1 MSPVKNEALY
11 FRFVFLYNF
20 YMLKID
26 QDIVKIDT
34 AICKNIEK
42 FEASERGLLSENIL
56 KYLRDFVEHIAL
68 KEYAGGG
75 DIENTYPNIQ
85 LAIADLKSKGHL
97 RFLSKFHHFL
107 QVSTSHYMLGEE
119 NSERLM
125 LKYYEYLLKIRLYL
139 KKTYGMEVL
148 GNIEKFPVDT
158 DPALQK
164 YYEQIADKINNPT
177 ATRKASPYRDRSY
190 IQKIKPFFVGR
201 EIFYEVTFTIAS
213 AKASKFDRVIAFTK
227 LDIPENY
234 AVRLSVIHDHI
245 EVLGKKM
252 PIQIVDKWE
261 VSIRPCE
268 LNNFAG
274 LFGVTPK
281 IQSNSIEYKNLMQF
295 LTKTSLSLVEV
306 INFSDQHYKA
316 AKVQIASGAQSVHFL
331 DVLDKSRNLIK
342 NKTPGSNVIRYL
354 LRALNNRIIKLQRL
368 GYGGHKLAA
377 NLNLDLRCNPFDV
390 MPFNSSLRGHNPK
403 ISDVLECIDPAGREH
418 ELFARQIKNN
428 TENKGKLYTA
438 AKDIPKTKEEIKAL
452 ISAYNK
458 RLYHKHTG
466 RKLEDFKDHVY
477 INGYEKDTLDIVEKL
492 KSLAS
497 RGISNFSNS
506 VDSWLKLSAYHID
519 CKDKENIL
527 RQMFAKSEVALIYGA
542 AGTGKST
549 LINHVSNFFNSNKK
563 LYLANTNPAIDNL
576 RRKVIAANCTFQ
588 TIAKFL
594 SGRNSEV
601 EFDLLVIDECSTV
614 SNADMIEVLRKAKF
628 KLLILVGD
636 VFQIESIIFGNWF
649 NIAQS
654 FVPIASVFELTVP
667 YRTRNQ
673 KLIELW
679 GRVRNLS
686 DNVLEHITKNE
697 YSTSLNESIF
707 ENLVE
712 DEIILCLNYDG
723 LYGINNLNKFLQS
736 SNKSV
741 PVEWG
746 VQTYKIDDPV
756 LFNETDRFAPVV
768 YNNLKG
774 KIVDIHK
781 SKDKIRFDIEIEK
794 AINEL
799 QVSGHDLELVGSA
812 KNGNSIIRFFVSER
826 SDSDE
831 DDEPLE
837 SIVPFQVAYA
847 VSIHKAQG
855 LEYSS
860 VKVVI
865 TNETEEMVTHNIF
878 YTAIT
883 RAKEKLKIYWTPEA
897 EKNVLAGFE
906 RNDCKKDAALLLLKL
921 GV

>member
-1 MSPVKNEALY
+1 
-11 FRFVFLYNF
+11 
-20 YMLKID
+20 MLKID
-26 QDIVKIDT
+26 QDILKIDT

-42 FEASERGLLSENIL
+42 FKAPERGLLSENIL

-68 KEYAGGG
+68 KEYSGGV
-75 DIENTYPNIQ
+75 DIENTYQNIQ

-107 QVSTSHYMLGEE
+107 QSATSHYTPGEE

-125 LKYYEYLLKIRLYL
+125 LKYYEYLLKIKYHL
-139 KKTYGMEVL
+139 KKTYSIEVL
-148 GNIEKFPVDT
+148 GNIDKFPVDT

-177 ATRKASPYRDRSY
+177 ATRKASLYRDRSY
-190 IQKIKPFFVGR
+190 ILKIKPFFVGH

-213 AKASKFDRVIAFTK
+213 AKVSKFDRVIAFTK
-227 LDIPENY
+227 LDISNNY
-234 AVRLSVIHDHI
+234 AVRLSVIHDNI
-245 EVLGKKM
+245 EVLGKRM
-252 PIQIVDKWE
+252 PIQIVDRWE

-274 LFGVTPK
+274 LFGTIPK
-281 IQSNSIEYKNLMQF
+281 IQSNSNEYKNLMQF

-306 INFSDQHYKA
+306 INFSDRHYQAVKD
-316 AKVQIASGAQSVHFL
+316 QITSVAQSVHFL
-331 DVLDKSRNLIK
+331 GVLDKSRNIIK
-342 NKTPGSNVIRYL
+342 NKAPGSNVIRYL

-368 GYGGHKLAA
+368 GYGGYKLVA
-377 NLNLDLRCNPFDV
+377 NLNLDLRCKPFDE

-403 ISDVLECIDPAGREH
+403 ISDILECIDTDGREH
-418 ELFARQIKNN
+418 ELFARLIKNN
-428 TENKGKLYTA
+428 TENKGRLYTA
-438 AKDIPKTKEEIKAL
+438 ANDIPKTKEEIKAL
-452 ISAYNK
+452 VAAYNR
-458 RLYHKHTG
+458 RLYLPKHKS

-477 INGYEKDTLDIVEKL
+477 INGYEKDTVDIVEKL
-492 KSLAS
+492 RGLAS
-497 RGISNFSNS
+497 RGISNYSNS

-549 LINHVSNFFNSNKK
+549 QINHASNFFNSNKK

-576 RRKVIAANCTFQ
+576 RRKVTAANCTFQ

-614 SNADMIEVLRKAKF
+614 SNGDMIEVLRKAKF

-654 FVPIASVFELTVP
+654 FVPEASVFELTVP
-667 YRTRNQ
+667 YRTSNQ

-679 GRVRNLS
+679 NRVRNLN
-686 DNVLEHITKNE
+686 DNILEHITKNE
-697 YSTSLNESIF
+697 YSTNLNESIF
-707 ENLVE
+707 KNLAE

-736 SNKSV
+736 SNKNA

-746 VQTYKIDDPV
+746 VQTYKVDDPV
-756 LFNETDRFAPVV
+756 LFNETDRFAPVI

-774 KIVDIHK
+774 KIVDIQK
-781 SKDKIRFDIEIEK
+781 SKDKIRYDIEIEK
-794 AINEL
+794 AINEF
-799 QVSGHDLELVGSA
+799 QASGHDLELVGSA
-812 KNGNSIIRFFVSER
+812 NNGNSVIRFFVREQG
-826 SDSDE
+826 DTDD
-831 DDEPLE
+831 DDEPLD
-837 SIVPFQVAYA
+837 SVVPFQVAYA

-855 LEYSS
+855 LEYRS

-865 TNETEEMVTHNIF
+865 TNEAEEMVTHNIF

-883 RAKEKLKIYWTPEA
+883 RAKEKLQIYWTPEA
-897 EKNVLAGFE
+897 EKNVLSGFE
-906 RNDCKKDAALLLLKL
+906 RKDSKKDVALLSLKISA
-921 GV
+921 

>member
-1 MSPVKNEALY
+1 
-11 FRFVFLYNF
+11 
-20 YMLKID
+20 MLKID
-26 QDIVKIDT
+26 QDILKIDT

-42 FEASERGLLSENIL
+42 FKPQERGLLSENIL

-107 QVSTSHYMLGEE
+107 QIATSHYTPGEE

-125 LKYYEYLLKIRLYL
+125 LKYYEYLLKIKFHL
-139 KKTYGMEVL
+139 KKTYSMEVL
-148 GNIEKFPVDT
+148 GNIDEFPVDT
-158 DPALQK
+158 DPALQR

-177 ATRKASPYRDRSY
+177 ATRKASLYRDRSY
-190 IQKIKPFFVGR
+190 IQRTKPFFVGH
-201 EIFYEVTFTIAS
+201 EIFYEVTFTVAS
-213 AKASKFDRVIAFTK
+213 AKVSKFDRVIAFTK

-234 AVRLSVIHDHI
+234 AVRLSVLHDHI

-274 LFGVTPK
+274 IFGPTPK
-281 IQSNSIEYKNLMQF
+281 IQSNSNEYKNLMQF

-306 INFSDQHYKA
+306 INFSDRQYQEVKD
-316 AKVQIASGAQSVHFL
+316 QIAAGAQSVHFL
-331 DVLDKSRNLIK
+331 GVLDKSRNLIK
-342 NKTPGSNVIRYL
+342 NKATGSNVIRYL

-368 GYGGHKLAA
+368 GYGGYKLAG
-377 NLNLDLRCNPFDV
+377 NLNLDLRCKPFDV

-403 ISDVLECIDPAGREH
+403 ISDVLECIDSAGREH

-438 AKDIPKTKEEIKAL
+438 AKDIPKTKEEIEAL
-452 ISAYNK
+452 VAAYNS
-458 RLYHKHTG
+458 RLYLPKHNS

-477 INGYEKDTLDIVEKL
+477 INGYEKDTLEIVEKL
-492 KSLAS
+492 RGLAS
-497 RGISNFSNS
+497 RGISNYSNS

-527 RQMFAKSEVALIYGA
+527 RQLFAKSEVALIYGA

-549 LINHVSNFFNSNKK
+549 LINHASNFFNSNKK

-576 RRKVIAANCTFQ
+576 RRKVTAANCTFQ

-614 SNADMIEVLRKAKF
+614 SNADMTEVLKKAKS

-649 NIAQS
+649 SVAQS
-654 FVPIASVFELTVP
+654 FVPEASIFELTVP
-667 YRTRNQ
+667 YRTTNQ

-679 GRVRNLS
+679 NRVRNLD
-686 DNVLEHITKNE
+686 DNILEHITKNE
-697 YSTSLNESIF
+697 YSTNLNESIF
-707 ENLVE
+707 KNLAG

-736 SNKSV
+736 SNKNT

-746 VQTYKIDDPV
+746 VQIYKIDDPV

-774 KIVDIHK
+774 RIVDIQK
-781 SKDKIRFDIEIEK
+781 SNDQIRFDVEIEK
-794 AINEL
+794 AINEF
-799 QVSGHDLELVGSA
+799 QVSGHDLELVGSG
-812 KNGNSIIRFFVSER
+812 KNGNSIIRFFVKEQG
-826 SDSDE
+826 DTDQ
-831 DDEPLE
+831 DDEALD
-837 SIVPFQVAYA
+837 SVVPFQVAYA

-855 LEYSS
+855 LEYGS
-860 VKVVI
+860 VKVII

-897 EKNVLAGFE
+897 EMNVLSGFE
-906 RNDCKKDAALLLLKL
+906 KIDSKKDVALLSIKL
-921 GV
+921 ST

>member
-1 MSPVKNEALY
+1 MP
-11 FRFVFLYNF
+11 
-20 YMLKID
+20 KID
-26 QDIVKIDT
+26 QDILKINT

-42 FEASERGLLSENIL
+42 FEAPERGLLSENIL

-107 QVSTSHYMLGEE
+107 QIATSHYTLGEE

-125 LKYYEYLLKIRLYL
+125 LKYYEYLLKIKLHL
-139 KKTYGMEVL
+139 KKAYGMEVL
-148 GNIEKFPVDT
+148 GNIDEFPVDT

-177 ATRKASPYRDRSY
+177 VTRKASLYRDRSY
-190 IQKIKPFFVGR
+190 IQKIKPFFVGH

-227 LDIPENY
+227 LDISENY

-245 EVLGKKM
+245 DVLGKKM
-252 PIQIVDKWE
+252 PIQIIDKWE

-268 LNNFAG
+268 LNNFAS
-274 LFGVTPK
+274 LFGPTSK

-306 INFSDQHYKA
+306 INFSDRHYEAVKD
-316 AKVQIASGAQSVHFL
+316 QIASGAQSVHFL
-331 DVLDKSRNLIK
+331 SSLDKSRNLIK
-342 NKTPGSNVIRYL
+342 VKAPGSNVIRYL
-354 LRALNNRIIKLQRL
+354 LGALNNRIIKLQRL
-368 GYGGHKLAA
+368 GYGGYKLTA
-377 NLNLDLRCNPFDV
+377 NLNLDLRCKPFDV

-403 ISDVLECIDPAGREH
+403 ISNVLECIDPAGREH

-438 AKDIPKTKEEIKAL
+438 AKDIPKTKDEIKSLVA
-452 ISAYNK
+452 AYNR
-458 RLYHKHTG
+458 RLYLPKHDS

-477 INGYEKDTLDIVEKL
+477 INGYEKDTVDIVEKL
-492 KSLAS
+492 KALAT
-497 RGISNFSNS
+497 RGISNYSNS

-519 CKDKENIL
+519 CNDKKKIL
-527 RQMFAKSEVALIYGA
+527 RQLFAKSEVALIYGA

-549 LINHVSNFFNSNKK
+549 LINHVSNFLNSNKK

-594 SGRNSEV
+594 SGKNSEV

-614 SNADMIEVLRKAKF
+614 SNADMIEVLRKVKC

-649 NIAQS
+649 SIAQS
-654 FVPIASVFELTVP
+654 FVPESSVFELTVP
-667 YRTRNQ
+667 YRTSNQ

-679 GRVRNLS
+679 NRVRNLS
-686 DNVLEHITKNE
+686 DNILEHIAKNE
-697 YSTSLNESIF
+697 YSINLNESIF
-707 ENLVE
+707 KNLAE

-736 SNKSV
+736 SNKSA

-756 LFNETDRFAPVV
+756 LFNETDRFAPLV

-774 KIVDIHK
+774 RIVDIQK
-781 SKDKIRFDIEIEK
+781 SKDKIRFDIEIDK

-799 QVSGHDLELVGSA
+799 QVSGHDLELVGIA
-812 KNGNSIIRFFVSER
+812 KNGNSIIRFFVSEQG
-826 SDSDE
+826 DTDE
-831 DDEPLE
+831 DDEPLD

-855 LEYSS
+855 LEYNS

-883 RAKEKLKIYWTPEA
+883 RAKEKLQIYWTPEA
-897 EKNVLAGFE
+897 EKNVLSGFE
-906 RNDCKKDAALLLLKL
+906 RNDSKKDVALLSLKL
-921 GV
+921 SA